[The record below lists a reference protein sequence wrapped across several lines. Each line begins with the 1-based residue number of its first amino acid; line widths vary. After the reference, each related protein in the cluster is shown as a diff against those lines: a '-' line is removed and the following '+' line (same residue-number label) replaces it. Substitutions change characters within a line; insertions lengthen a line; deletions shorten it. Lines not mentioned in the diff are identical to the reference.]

1 MKPANAYAKVNESV
15 TFDCTITEPEGV
27 TIVHIWRA
35 VEDGAESSISVDG
48 EIQNPY
54 KGIFE
59 IEDGSN
65 LKLIS
70 ASLDNGHMYK
80 CDETVSSAEFSAQLI
95 VLSKYQSSI

>member
-27 TIVHIWRA
+27 TVIHIWRA
-35 VEDGAESSISVDG
+35 VEDGAESSISVNG
-48 EIQNPY
+48 EIQSAYN
-54 KGIFE
+54 GTFE

-80 CDETVSSAEFSAQLI
+80 CDEAVDGAHFSAQLI
-95 VLSKYQSSI
+95 VLSKCQSSI